1 MYVFSIFYVF
11 RYLQMHM
18 CTLAFGV
25 AKEKK
30 TDTERKRERENESID
45 IRYIYSCFAYILTYQ
60 VREALVV

>member
-30 TDTERKRERENESID
+30 KQIQREREREETNQLIFDISILVS
-45 IRYIYSCFAYILTYQ
+45 RIY
-60 VREALVV
+60 